1 MPATGDTSSIHK
13 LGYLILLT
21 SKFVY
26 IYLMASRGKTKR
38 KILDLAETL
47 LQRLGYNGF
56 SYQHLSRELGIKNA
70 AIHYHFPT
78 KEALGVEIIER
89 TRHRFNK
96 WTNNPENRVLPA
108 KQQFDWL
115 IKSYHYN
122 LNANNRICLIGS
134 LATDYYTLPR
144 EMQAAVRTLS
154 NEVQHWT
161 ARLLEGGRQSGVVKF
176 EGSSQPKALTVL
188 CTLTGALQLARLL
201 GNEYYHQII
210 EQIYID
216 LKLTN

>member
-1 MPATGDTSSIHK
+1 
-13 LGYLILLT
+13 
-21 SKFVY
+21 
-26 IYLMASRGKTKR
+26 MAARGTTKR
-38 KILDLAETL
+38 KILDLAENL

-56 SYQHLSRELGIKNA
+56 SYQHLSKELGIKNA

-78 KEALGVEIIER
+78 KEELGVEIIGR
-89 TRHRFNK
+89 TRRRFNK
-96 WTNNPENRVLPA
+96 WTNHPENRILPV
-108 KQQFDWL
+108 KEQFDWL

-122 LNANNRICLIGS
+122 LNADNRVCLIGC

-144 EMQAAVRTLS
+144 QMQAAVRTLS

-161 ARLLEGGRQSGVVKF
+161 ARLLEGGRQSGVVNF
-176 EGSSQPKALTVL
+176 EGNSQPKALSIL
-188 CTLTGALQLARLL
+188 STLTGALQLARLL

-216 LKLTN
+216 LDLTD